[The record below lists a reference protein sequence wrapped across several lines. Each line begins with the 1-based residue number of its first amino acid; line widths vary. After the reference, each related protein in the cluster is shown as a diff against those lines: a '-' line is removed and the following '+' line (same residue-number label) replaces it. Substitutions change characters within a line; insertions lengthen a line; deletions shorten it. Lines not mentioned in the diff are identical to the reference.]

1 MRSVS
6 KKYTNGE
13 ITVFW
18 KSSLCIHVGECFGT
32 LPSVFKPGDSPWIDM
47 NGAPT
52 EDIIHT
58 VNKCPTGALT
68 YKYNKDIEEE
78 EEKKLKAE
86 NEATSTNT
94 IKEED
99 NNCTNIKITD
109 NGPYIIEGK
118 YKLFNKQGEIL
129 SENKKITLCSCG
141 KSNKKPFCDGSHNK

>member
-32 LPSVFKPGDSPWIDM
+32 LPSVFKPGNSPWIDM
-47 NGAPT
+47 YGAPT

-78 EEKKLKAE
+78 EKLKTE
-86 NEATSTNT
+86 NENKTMSTDT
-94 IKEED
+94 KKDDDFVKIKV
-99 NNCTNIKITD
+99 TD
-109 NGPYIIEGK
+109 NGPYIVEGK
-118 YKLFNKQGEIL
+118 FKLYDSKGTLIL
-129 SENKKITLCSCG
+129 ENKKTTLCSCG
-141 KSNKKPFCDGSHNK
+141 LSKKKPFCDGSHNK